1 MSSILK
7 FTPIVAPIK
16 DTITGELIDNGYQLS
31 VPFELFQQY
40 KFKAI
45 LNLYCPNFDFIKN
58 SVMLHAWFVN
68 KEGNFINKETHI
80 SSIQWIDDMKFKQA
94 ETMYWPNIDQEVIQ
108 SFKYDLFLI
117 VQPVVASGTPEFVLE
132 VEEAQ

>member
-7 FTPIVAPIK
+7 FTPIVAPIN

-31 VPFELFQQY
+31 VPFELFQQN
-40 KFKAI
+40 KFNAK
-45 LNLYCPNFDFIKN
+45 LKLSCSDFDFIKN
-58 SVMLHAWFVN
+58 SVMLHAWYVN

-94 ETMYWPNIDQEVIQ
+94 DTMYWPNIDQEVMQ
-108 SFKYDLFLI
+108 SFKYDLFMI
-117 VQPVVASGTPEFVLE
+117 VQPIVASGTPEFVLE
-132 VEEAQ
+132 IEEAN

>member
-31 VPFELFQQY
+31 VPFELFQQN
-40 KFKAI
+40 KFKAT
-45 LNLYCPNFDFIKN
+45 LNLYCPNFDFINN

-68 KEGNFINKETHI
+68 KEGRFINKETHI

-94 ETMYWPNIDQEVIQ
+94 DTMYWPNIDQEVMQ
-108 SFKYDLFLI
+108 SFKYDLFMI
-117 VQPVVASGTPEFVLE
+117 VQPIVASGTPEFVLE
-132 VEEAQ
+132 IE